1 MNLEIVEVIELVIDL
16 VLVLGVV
23 VLGLLLGIAVL
34 VEGRS
39 IRARM

>member
-23 VLGLLLGIAVL
+23 VLGLLLGIDVL

-39 IRARM
+39 IEAHM